1 MQNCCIVHIHKQLS
15 LALCTEGQAKKL
27 MLGSL
32 KSVKFLPVI
41 NHNEDNLINREPS
54 SLIDMYHF
62 STFLKEKIVNNLG
75 KELVLC
81 AGQSSDQITRA
92 VLLLG
97 SFLILHEGLSPKEVA
112 EAFKPIQ
119 NRILDFHE
127 VSCVGGS
134 SEIIT
139 VFDCWDA
146 LSVARTL
153 NWIDFRSGPRDDG
166 TSPLLDMD
174 EYAQYES
181 PVNGNLYL
189 AVPPK
194 FVVFPCPT
202 DLGPH
207 RRWMDMRGAR
217 YFSPAFYSDLF
228 AHLGVS
234 LVIRAAPCDYD
245 ASPFDA
251 HGIEVED
258 LLDHPAAVADDDDPR
273 DEVTSSDTCAAAAGL
288 LRAADRL
295 CTLAGATDGLIAVHG
310 AARRSGIVT
319 LGSAS
324 AALASYL
331 VSRHHFPAKAAVAWL
346 RIAVPSLTPPPSPP
360 PLPRSD
366 ARALQAGA
374 ASSDDEDFDEH
385 ETSALPGSPL
395 ASGSRLVYSS
405 DDKEFYDSEA
415 SAPPGSPLTSGSSL
429 LCRRKVGFDGIG
441 LKTGDGDEDA
451 YDRDVLAAGRAA
463 LSAPATP
470 TGRPRW
476 VRPEAVRR
484 RSALWH

>member
-1 MQNCCIVHIHKQLS
+1 MQNCCIVHIHNQLS
-15 LALCTEGQAKKL
+15 LALCTEVQAKKL

-32 KSVKFLPVI
+32 KSVKYLPVI
-41 NHNEDNLINREPS
+41 NHNEDKLMVMEPS

-62 STFLKEKIVNNLG
+62 STFLKEKIVNNFG

-81 AGQSSDQITRA
+81 AGQSSDQVTRA

-174 EYAQYES
+174 EYAHYES

-245 ASPFDA
+245 AGPFDER
-251 HGIEVED
+251 GIEVED
-258 LLDHPAAVADDDDPR
+258 LLDHPAAVADDDDPKSPLPLS
-273 DEVTSSDTCAAAAGL
+273 DLCTSAAGL

-310 AARRSGIVT
+310 HANHSGIAAT
-319 LGSAS
+319 LGAAS

-346 RIAVPSLTPPPSPP
+346 RIAAPYMTPPPP
-360 PLPRSD
+360 PRSD

-374 ASSDDEDFDEH
+374 ELPDDEEFDE
-385 ETSALPGSPL
+385 PGT
-395 ASGSRLVYSS
+395 
-405 DDKEFYDSEA
+405 
-415 SAPPGSPLTSGSSL
+415 SAPPGSPLVSGSSL

-441 LKTGDGDEDA
+441 LKTGDGGDKEGCDGE
-451 YDRDVLAAGRAA
+451 VLAARRAA